1 MSDSHNQRYDCVVLG
16 AGLAGLYAAYL
27 LRQSNFSVCVLEAR
41 ERVGGRV
48 LTLRTLARQQHAELG
63 PEFIDSNHHR
73 VIRLAERF
81 NLTLSTRPDFWGVS
95 PTPPFGRRAQRA
107 WRQFWNEVYAL
118 AAQVPDRYAPWHA
131 PESLRMLDCVTM
143 RAFAERLGVWA
154 AGEPLFRRYAQNME
168 ATEPENLS
176 IYSVAAQEAFYGKG
190 VHAGLY
196 RFVDGTDSLPHAL
209 ADAFCA
215 LGGDMHLNA
224 PVEAVEQTPDGVRV
238 YARQAG
244 KPLTVQASY
253 AIVALPFPVLTQL
266 EWRPALA
273 PWRVEALQS
282 AGKGAV
288 IRTLIQFRRRF
299 WRDEPFPRVYA
310 ERADISAIW
319 EETDL
324 QAGESGVLSFWTA
337 GDAARCWASLSEGA
351 RIDECLRTLEAMY
364 PDCRTQVI
372 AARSY
377 DWQADPFAQHAYIH
391 HTTGYLTQALPLLRQ
406 PEGRIHFAG
415 DYLSLFVGYM
425 EGALESGERARKR
438 RASTRRRPSA

>member
-16 AGLAGLYAAYL
+16 AGLAGLHAAYL

-48 LTLRTLARQQHAELG
+48 LTMRTLAHLQHAELG

-95 PTPPFGRRAQRA
+95 PSPPLGRRAQRA
-107 WRQFWNEVYAL
+107 WRRFWNEVYAL

-176 IYSVAAQEAFYGKG
+176 VYSIAAQEAFYGKG
-190 VHAGLY
+190 VYAGVY
-196 RFVDGTDSLPHAL
+196 RFVDGTDSLPRAL
-209 ADAFCA
+209 AEVFTA
-215 LGGDMHLNA
+215 LGGELRLSA
-224 PVEAVEQTPDGVRV
+224 PVEAIEQTADGVRV

-324 QAGESGVLSFWTA
+324 QAGESGVLSFWTG
-337 GDAARCWASLSEGA
+337 GDAARRWASLSEQA

-425 EGALESGERARKR
+425 EGALESGERA
-438 RASTRRRPSA
+438 AQAVIEAQRPSA

>member
-1 MSDSHNQRYDCVVLG
+1 
-16 AGLAGLYAAYL
+16 
-27 LRQSNFSVCVLEAR
+27 
-41 ERVGGRV
+41 
-48 LTLRTLARQQHAELG
+48 
-63 PEFIDSNHHR
+63 
-73 VIRLAERF
+73 
-81 NLTLSTRPDFWGVS
+81 
-95 PTPPFGRRAQRA
+95 
-107 WRQFWNEVYAL
+107 
-118 AAQVPDRYAPWHA
+118 
-131 PESLRMLDCVTM
+131 
-143 RAFAERLGVWA
+143 
-154 AGEPLFRRYAQNME
+154 ME

-176 IYSVAAQEAFYGKG
+176 VYSIAAQEAFYGKG
-190 VHAGLY
+190 VYAGVY
-196 RFVDGTDSLPHAL
+196 RFVDGTDSLPRAL

-215 LGGDMHLNA
+215 LGGDLRLNA

-273 PWRVEALQS
+273 PWRVEALQR

-299 WRDEPFPRVYA
+299 WREEPFPRVYA

-337 GDAARCWASLSEGA
+337 GDAARRWASLSEQA

-364 PDCRTQVI
+364 PTCRAEVI
-372 AARSY
+372 ATHSY

-425 EGALESGERARKR
+425 EGALESGERA
-438 RASTRRRPSA
+438 ANAVQDALRPPA

>member
-27 LRQSNFSVCVLEAR
+27 LRQSNFSVGVLEAR

-48 LTLRTLARQQHAELG
+48 LTMRTLARQQHAELG

-176 IYSVAAQEAFYGKG
+176 VYSIAAQEAFYGKG

-196 RFVDGTDSLPHAL
+196 RFVDGTDSLPRAL
-209 ADAFCA
+209 AEVFTA
-215 LGGDMHLNA
+215 LGGELRLSA
-224 PVEAVEQTPDGVRV
+224 LVEAVEQTPDGVRV

-273 PWRVEALQS
+273 PWRVDALQS

-425 EGALESGERARKR
+425 EGALESGERA
-438 RASTRRRPSA
+438 AQAVIEAQRPSA

>member
-27 LRQSNFSVCVLEAR
+27 LRQSNFSGCVLEAR

-48 LTLRTLARQQHAELG
+48 LTMRTLARLQHAELG

-118 AAQVPDRYAPWHA
+118 AARVTDHHAPWHA

-176 IYSVAAQEAFYGKG
+176 VYSIAAQEAFYGKG
-190 VHAGLY
+190 VYAGVY

-209 ADAFCA
+209 AEAFTA
-215 LGGDMHLNA
+215 LGGDLRLNA
-224 PVEAVEQTPDGVRV
+224 PVEAVEQTADGVRV

-425 EGALESGERARKR
+425 EGALESGERA
-438 RASTRRRPSA
+438 AQAVIEAQRPSA

>member
-1 MSDSHNQRYDCVVLG
+1 
-16 AGLAGLYAAYL
+16 
-27 LRQSNFSVCVLEAR
+27 
-41 ERVGGRV
+41 
-48 LTLRTLARQQHAELG
+48 
-63 PEFIDSNHHR
+63 
-73 VIRLAERF
+73 
-81 NLTLSTRPDFWGVS
+81 
-95 PTPPFGRRAQRA
+95 
-107 WRQFWNEVYAL
+107 
-118 AAQVPDRYAPWHA
+118 
-131 PESLRMLDCVTM
+131 
-143 RAFAERLGVWA
+143 
-154 AGEPLFRRYAQNME
+154 
-168 ATEPENLS
+168 
-176 IYSVAAQEAFYGKG
+176 
-190 VHAGLY
+190 
-196 RFVDGTDSLPHAL
+196 
-209 ADAFCA
+209 
-215 LGGDMHLNA
+215 
-224 PVEAVEQTPDGVRV
+224 
-238 YARQAG
+238 
-244 KPLTVQASY
+244 VQASY

-324 QAGESGVLSFWTA
+324 QAGESGVLSFWTG
-337 GDAARCWASLSEGA
+337 GDAARRWASLSEGA

-391 HTTGYLTQALPLLRQ
+391 HAPGYLTQALPLLRQ
-406 PEGRIHFAG
+406 PEGRLHFAG

-425 EGALESGERARKR
+425 EGALESGERA
-438 RASTRRRPSA
+438 AHAVQDALRPPA

>member
-27 LRQSNFSVCVLEAR
+27 LRQSNFSVGVLEAR

-48 LTLRTLARQQHAELG
+48 LTMRTLARQQHAELG

-131 PESLRMLDCVTM
+131 PESLRTLDCVTM

-176 IYSVAAQEAFYGKG
+176 VYSIAAQEAFYGKG

-196 RFVDGTDSLPHAL
+196 RFVDGTDSLPRAL
-209 ADAFCA
+209 AEVFTA
-215 LGGDMHLNA
+215 LGGDLRLNA
-224 PVEAVEQTPDGVRV
+224 PVEAVEQTADGVRV
-238 YARQAG
+238 HARQAG

-425 EGALESGERARKR
+425 EGALESGERA
-438 RASTRRRPSA
+438 AHAVQDALRPPA

>member
-27 LRQSNFSVCVLEAR
+27 LRQSNFSVGVLEAR

-48 LTLRTLARQQHAELG
+48 LTMRTLARQQHAELG

-131 PESLRMLDCVTM
+131 PESLRTLDCVTM

-176 IYSVAAQEAFYGKG
+176 VYSVAAQEAFYGKG
-190 VHAGLY
+190 VHAGVY
-196 RFVDGTDSLPHAL
+196 RFVDGTDSLPRAL
-209 ADAFCA
+209 AEAFTA
-215 LGGDMHLNA
+215 LGGELRLSA
-224 PVEAVEQTPDGVRV
+224 LVEAIEQTPDGVRV

-299 WRDEPFPRVYA
+299 WREEPFPRVYA

-351 RIDECLRTLEAMY
+351 RIDECLRTLEVMY

-425 EGALESGERARKR
+425 EGALEAGERA
-438 RASTRRRPSA
+438 AHAVQDALRPPA

>member
-48 LTLRTLARQQHAELG
+48 LTLRALARQQHAELG
-63 PEFIDSNHHR
+63 PEFVDSNHHR

-196 RFVDGTDSLPHAL
+196 RFVDGTDSLPRAL
-209 ADAFCA
+209 AEAFTA
-215 LGGDMHLNA
+215 LGGELRLSA
-224 PVEAVEQTPDGVRV
+224 LVEAIEQTADGVRV

-391 HTTGYLTQALPLLRQ
+391 HTTGYLTEALPLLRQ

-425 EGALESGERARKR
+425 EGALESGERA
-438 RASTRRRPSA
+438 ANAVQDALRPPA